1 MLGVLAQKAQIYS
14 DGIVRCVMLTHW
26 PWTYISHDS
35 LGDGTLSTH
44 MGIVRGKQNSA
55 TPQKR

>member
-1 MLGVLAQKAQIYS
+1 MLGVLAQKAQIYI

-55 TPQKR
+55 TP